1 MKMSQLSADRRKDCR
16 GMRVEVPITRA
27 IFIYLGDDPDHPGYA
42 ISLHPGSV
50 FTVRHKLRI
59 LTLRPDL
66 PRAWNANGTIP
77 ETTSAAWEYSA
88 VQLSPRDGSVIGGGA
103 FDSEKEALAWVAQGP
118 DRFAYV
124 RMVGDSNCSPEWT
137 PLSP

>member
-1 MKMSQLSADRRKDCR
+1 MKMSQLSPDRRRDCH

-27 IFIYLGDDPDHPGYA
+27 IFIYLGDNPNCPGYA
-42 ISLHPGSV
+42 ITLHPRSV
-50 FTVRHKLRI
+50 FTVRHKLQI

-77 ETTSAAWEYSA
+77 ETATAAWEYSA
-88 VQLSPRDGSVIGGGA
+88 VQLSPEDGSVIGGGT

-124 RMVGDSNCSPEWT
+124 RMVGNSNSPSEWT
-137 PLSP
+137 ALSP